1 MTDKIAL
8 PSAPESEQNIFGCLL
23 MVAVRCLL
31 ETMAAIS
38 WEDNRQ
44 EGFGKKRLREGRQ
57 AAPSSACSEEL
68 LV

>member
-1 MTDKIAL
+1 MTDKIVL

-38 WEDNRQ
+38 WEDNGQ
-44 EGFGKKRLREGRQ
+44 EGFGKKDSGKEDKQLP
-57 AAPSSACSEEL
+57 AV
-68 LV
+68 LVVRSC